1 MMRAG
6 FTLLEAL
13 AGLLVSGIL
22 MSVLTAT
29 IVTQARLTSAVSHSA
44 EATEATWI
52 TSALLSDELRTA
64 RPDTDLSAS
73 STEALAIRAFR
84 GIAIVCDTADGRAT
98 ARWSGTRL
106 PEPSKDSLLH
116 DEHARAFSL
125 SAMARD
131 CSVLP
136 GETRVA
142 FVPEVPVE
150 PGEILLLFERGS
162 YHLSDR
168 ALRWRVGAAGR
179 QPLTAEAFDDAHT
192 GFDAAQPA
200 QWADLAPAPHPWARG
215 QGAVP
220 LRTSLRSLNGGSSP

>member
-1 MMRAG
+1 MMRPG

-29 IVTQARLTSAVSHSA
+29 IVTQARLTSVVSHSA

-52 TSALLSDELRTA
+52 TAALLSDELRTA
-64 RPDTDLSAS
+64 RAETDRSAA
-73 STEALAIRAFR
+73 STDALAIRAFR

-98 ARWSGTRL
+98 ARWSGIRF
-106 PEPSKDSLLH
+106 PEPTKDSLLH

-125 SAMARD
+125 SAMTRD

-142 FVPEVPVE
+142 LEPEVPVE

-179 QPLTAEAFDDAHT
+179 QPLTAEAFDDART

-220 LRTSLRSLNGGSSP
+220 LRISLRSLNGGNSP